1 MWGDYKPDIAQMG
14 MTNIFH
20 DFNTHLNE
28 ATNHKVHI
36 SNHGGPITFIAL
48 SAALKGAL
56 ASSWHIY
63 YVYNVYI
70 TQL

>member
-1 MWGDYKPDIAQMG
+1 MPGVPIRFIIREPECEVIISLILHKWV

-20 DFNTHLNE
+20 DFNTHLNK

-56 ASSWHIY
+56 ASS
-63 YVYNVYI
+63 
-70 TQL
+70 